1 MKKRFFVLSV
11 LCVLA
16 CLSWGQKTM
25 EEKLEAKYGWAIE
38 FEDEGRKWYLVKYNG
53 KKGACDAKGNEIVPP
68 LFDDVHVDYED
79 KYVKAVKDKQMS
91 IYNLQGKLIMATPYE
106 DVRWYQMK
114 DNNYCEVKQNGLWG
128 VINQKG
134 DLVVPCEFDGVSAFM
149 LKEKDVCSVEKN
161 GKKGVYD
168 VTQKKLLVPCE
179 FDYVSTYE
187 IKERG
192 VCDVKKN
199 GKNGY
204 FSVRES
210 RELVPC
216 QYDAICTNY
225 FPKGNGYVV
234 INDNKY
240 GFVNQH
246 GKEIVPCIYSYLTTQ
261 YTKAPYLTA
270 VKGGTRPI
278 DAFEPRRSPQH
289 MVMNGQWGVLDLNG
303 NEVVPFVYDYID
315 YVKDDVAV
323 VCKGGRIGFKERE
336 SRIIDG
342 TKKIHYSCTY
352 EHNGCDCGFYN
363 LKTGK
368 STPCQYKSA
377 LIGEGYIACCN
388 TLEKWGFLDAE
399 TMPVVIPF
407 EYESAQAF
415 KNGVAQVKKDGK
427 STFLTDPKKGT
438 SLTLANGGSSIK
450 VDGNIPVIK
459 EKQEESFAFIIA
471 NENYVHLKGADYAI
485 NDGKVFK
492 EYCLKTFGMPESN
505 VRYFEDA
512 TYGNIVNA
520 VKKIKDIADVY
531 EGDAKIIVY
540 FSGLGT
546 TEATS
551 KERYILPT
559 DASLEALNVTGY
571 SVQTLMDELNSL
583 NTKQM
588 IVILDAPFS
597 GLDKEGKLLGENR
610 GVAIAPKP
618 AVTKGNTVL
627 IAACSGSESAYSMKD
642 YGHSLF
648 TYGLL
653 EKIQDSKGQSS
664 LKEAVEYATTWVKKE
679 SLKRLNKT
687 QTPQLQAEDA
697 IKNNLNNIKF

>member
-1 MKKRFFVLSV
+1 MKNRFFVLTV
-11 LCVLA
+11 LCALT

-25 EEKLEAKYGWAIE
+25 EEKLEEKYGYALE
-38 FEDEGRKWYLVKYNG
+38 LGGGGKKWYLVGDRHNG
-53 KKGACDAKGNEIVPP
+53 QAGACDNKGNLILP
-68 LFDDVHVDYED
+68 LAFNDVSVEYVD
-79 KYVKAVKDKQMS
+79 KYIKAVKDKQTS
-91 IYNLQGKLIMATPYE
+91 IYDLQGKLILATPYE

-114 DNNYCEVKQNGLWG
+114 DYNYCEVKQGGLWG
-128 VINQKG
+128 AINRKG
-134 DLVVPCEFDGVSAFM
+134 DLVVPCEFNDI
-149 LKEKDVCSVEKN
+149 SVYMIN
-161 GKKGVYD
+161 DRDYCHVKKG
-168 VTQKKLLVPCE
+168 
-179 FDYVSTYE
+179 
-187 IKERG
+187 
-192 VCDVKKN
+192 
-199 GKNGY
+199 GKVGM
-204 FSVRES
+204 FSVTEN

-240 GFVNQH
+240 GFVNLQ
-246 GKEIVPCIYSYLTTQ
+246 GKETVPCIYSYLTTQ

-270 VKGGTRPI
+270 VKGGTRPV
-278 DAFEPRRSPQH
+278 DAFEPSINPQH
-289 MVMNGQWGVLDLNG
+289 KVMNGQWGVLDLNG
-303 NEVVPFVYDYID
+303 NEVLPFVYDYIMK
-315 YVKDDVAV
+315 VQDDIAV

-368 STPCQYKSA
+368 STSCQYKDA

-388 TLEKWGFLDAE
+388 TSEKWGYLDAA
-399 TMPVVIPF
+399 TMQVVIPF

-415 KNGVAQVKKDGK
+415 KNGVAQVKKAGK

-505 VRYFEDA
+505 VRYYEDA

-531 EGDAKIIVY
+531 EGDAKIFVY

-546 TEATS
+546 TDAAS

-559 DASLEALNVTGY
+559 DASLDALNVTGY
-571 SVQTLMDELNSL
+571 SVQKLMDELNAL
-583 NTKQM
+583 NTKQTV
-588 IVILDAPFS
+588 VILDAPFS
-597 GLDKEGKLLGENR
+597 GLNKEGKMLGENR

-627 IAACSGSESAYSMKD
+627 ITACSGSESAYSMKD

-664 LKEAVEYATTWVKKE
+664 LKEAVDYATTWVKKE